1 MKEFFRRTPK
11 HFTPA
16 ERDNGQQIPDNMW
29 AKCPS
34 CGELIYTKQLNDNL
48 IAIRRST
55 HQGRGSSLIFR
66 VRIGSSFE

>member
-29 AKCPS
+29 AKCPA
-34 CGELIYTKQLNDNL
+34 CGELNYTKQL
-48 IAIRRST
+48 
-55 HQGRGSSLIFR
+55 
-66 VRIGSSFE
+66 E